1 MNNRIKTDNLLYPLR
16 FRPILK
22 QRVWGGTKYIPEDK
36 NTKGPI
42 GESWEISGLEE
53 NISVA
58 TNGVLAGKTLDVLL
72 QEYKGELVGEYVY
85 EQFGNTFPLLF
96 KFIDA
101 EKDLSVQLHPHDE
114 LAKTRH
120 GSFGKTEM
128 WYIIDADK
136 DAELI
141 LGFNQPV
148 DKNKYKEYLEKKR
161 IADILQY
168 KSIQKGEAYLVE
180 SGTVHAICKGVY
192 LAEVQQASDITYRIY
207 DWDRLG
213 VSGQLRE
220 LHTELA
226 LDAIDFEQKD
236 TKLVYEN
243 KINEAASICK
253 TPYFNTNKLLV
264 SGRLTRDLSKKD
276 SFVVY
281 MCVDGEG
288 EVSVN
293 GKVEHVSQ
301 GESFLVPAVCD
312 SLEIKGEKIELL
324 EVYIPKQ
331 V

>member
-1 MNNRIKTDNLLYPLR
+1 MNNRIETDNLIYPLR
-16 FRPILK
+16 FTPILK
-22 QRVWGGTKYIPEDK
+22 QRVWGGTKYISENE

-53 NISVA
+53 NVSVV
-58 TNGVLAGKTLDVLL
+58 TNGALAGKTLDVLL
-72 QEYKGELVGEYVY
+72 QEYKGKLVGEHVY
-85 EQFGNTFPLLF
+85 EQFGDTFPLLF

-101 EKDLSVQLHPHDE
+101 EKDLSVQLHPHDA
-114 LAKTRH
+114 LAKKRH

-136 DAELI
+136 DAQLI
-141 LGFNQPV
+141 LGFNQQV
-148 DKNKYKEYLEKKR
+148 DEDKYKMYLEQKK

-168 KSIQKGEAYLVE
+168 KPIKKGEAYLVE
-180 SGTVHAICKGVY
+180 SGTVHAICKGVF

-213 VSGQLRE
+213 VSGEPRE

-226 LDAIDFEQKD
+226 LAAIDFKQKE
-236 TKLVYEN
+236 TELFYEN
-243 KINEAASICK
+243 NTNEVNTLCK
-253 TPYFNTNKLLV
+253 TAYFNTNKLVV
-264 SGRLTRDLSKKD
+264 SGNLTRDLSAKD

-281 MCVDGEG
+281 MCVDGRG
-288 EVSVN
+288 EVVIN
-293 GKVEHVSQ
+293 GKSEHISQ
-301 GESFLVPAVCD
+301 GESFLVPAICD
-312 SLEIKGEKIELL
+312 GLEIKGEKIELL